1 MEPKKPGR
9 EEPRYWSAYLAGLVI
24 GLTLILTYYVMG
36 HGVGASGAYTQ
47 WAAKLLQLIAPD
59 HAQANTYLKGYLKLD
74 SIWQSWIVI
83 EMLGVLLGGFL
94 GAVTAKRFRFEIER
108 GTRINQGGRLLLAL
122 MGRVGQPGRSASR
135 EVAMG

>member
-1 MEPKKPGR
+1 MKRIMTVG
-9 EEPRYWSAYLAGLVI
+9 AALVVW
-24 GLTLILTYYVMG
+24 ILM
-36 HGVGASGAYTQ
+36 ASGAYTQ

-83 EMLGVLLGGFL
+83 EMLGVLLGGFI

-108 GTRINQGGRLLLAL
+108 GTRIGRGGRLLLAL

>member
-1 MEPKKPGR
+1 MNSKNNTQER
-9 EEPRYWSAYLAGLVI
+9 SYWSSYLAGSAI

-59 HAQANTYLKGYLKLD
+59 HAQANTYLKDYLKLD

-83 EMLGVLLGGFL
+83 EMLGVLLGGFI
-94 GAVTAKRFRFEIER
+94 GAVTAKRFRFEIEH
-108 GTRINQGGRLLLAL
+108 GTRIGRGGRLLLAL
-122 MGRVGQPGRSASR
+122 LGRVGQPGRSASR